1 MECVFPVIQVYLS
14 EYRARSKKR
23 CFKKENTGKMTTPE
37 IRDTFCSVVTLFLL
51 RKGNADPELVS
62 GLFYGIRKGK
72 T

>member
-1 MECVFPVIQVYLS
+1 
-14 EYRARSKKR
+14 
-23 CFKKENTGKMTTPE
+23 MTTPE